1 MMKRYDCLKIVAEEM
16 GNALVI
22 TTVGGAAAEWNT
34 IRPSDGNLR
43 CRTLGLVSSIAMGL
57 ALALPKRCI
66 VGLDGDGAL
75 LMNACGLAT
84 LAWQKP
90 ANLTLLLF
98 DNSIYE
104 ASGLRP
110 TATSVGTD
118 LIAMAKGAGLQN
130 ASWTASLDDYR
141 SELRKAKERGA
152 LSMIGAKIE
161 SGTEYFNTW
170 RELPA
175 FEYSEVENVY
185 RFMRHIEKVEGRRVV
200 PIPGPKH

>member
-1 MMKRYDCLKIVAEEM
+1 MKRYDCLKILGEEM
-16 GNALVI
+16 SDSLVI
-22 TTVGGAAAEWNT
+22 TTVGGAAAEWNA

-57 ALALPKRCI
+57 ALALPKRRI
-66 VGLDGDGAL
+66 VGIDGDGAL

-90 ANLTLLLF
+90 PNLILLLF

-110 TATSVGTD
+110 TATSAGTD
-118 LIAMAKGAGLQN
+118 LIGMAKAAGLKN
-130 ASWTASLDDYR
+130 ATWATSLEDYR
-141 SELRKAKERGA
+141 NELSYAKDRSGV
-152 LSMIGAKIE
+152 SMIGAKTE
-161 SGTEYFNTW
+161 SGMEYFKTW

-175 FEYSEVENVY
+175 FEYNEVENVY
-185 RFMRHIEKVEGRRVV
+185 RFMRHIEKLEGKRVV
-200 PIPGPKH
+200 PIPGPRH

>member
-1 MMKRYDCLKIVAEEM
+1 MKRYDCLKILAEEI
-16 GNALVI
+16 GDGLVI

-57 ALALPKRCI
+57 ALALPKRRI
-66 VGLDGDGAL
+66 VGVDGDGAL

-98 DNSIYE
+98 DNGIYE

-110 TATSVGTD
+110 TATSAGTD
-118 LIAMAKGAGLQN
+118 LIAMARAAGFQN
-130 ASWTASLDDYR
+130 ASWAASLDHYR
-141 SELRKAKERGA
+141 SELRKAQERGA
-152 LSMIGAKIE
+152 LSMIGAKTE
-161 SGTEYFNTW
+161 SGLEYFKSW

-175 FEYSEVENVY
+175 FEYNEVENVY
-185 RFMRHIEKVEGRRVV
+185 RFMRHIEKLEGRRVV